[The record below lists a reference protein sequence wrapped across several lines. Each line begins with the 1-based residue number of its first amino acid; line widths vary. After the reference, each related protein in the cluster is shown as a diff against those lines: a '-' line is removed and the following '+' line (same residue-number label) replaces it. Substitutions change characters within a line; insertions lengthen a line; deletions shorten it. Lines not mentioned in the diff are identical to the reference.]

1 MSGAESFLEQNMAL
15 LRSRY
20 PGLADLYAGKDN
32 APAGTPGGSA
42 AGFRVETAASGDPV
56 LVYTGNP
63 ADSAGGI
70 RDTDIIGILI
80 HSRRD
85 PVREGRRQAE
95 AALAETGREPGTFI
109 VLGFGLGYAA
119 CALAKSLG
127 PEGLLI
133 IVERRKELFRLALER
148 RDLAELLG
156 PGRAVFVIGENSGAV
171 TGALSMLEKQLPG
184 GEPVVV
190 KNRALTALS
199 EEDESWYEDAERR
212 IRIWASKDKINA
224 ATLKRFGRRWTRNLG
239 ANFFGIPEYPGVR
252 HLSGILAGTGI
263 PVFLAAA
270 GPSLNDSG
278 PLLRSL
284 YERCLVVAVDTSL
297 RFLTR
302 RGLEP
307 DFVVSVDPQYWNARH
322 LHRMTLSRT
331 ALIAESAVYPP
342 VLRGG
347 TGKSGFGRTFLC
359 RSLFPL
365 GRFIEDRTDPKG
377 SLGAGGSVATT
388 AWDFARLL
396 GPRAVWIAGLDLGFP
411 ARQTHFK
418 GALFEEHSHALSRR
432 FRPAETLSVLSL
444 ESGFPFFA
452 AAADGGRILTDR
464 RLSLYGAWFENR
476 FRGEKNPVSYSLS
489 PGGLVV
495 PGFVPAEP
503 GQILALPPRREEIE
517 YILDRA
523 YVRIG
528 DEFYAPE
535 NRRDR
540 EQRYAAALKSL
551 VSGLEELRD
560 ISEGAAEEAEKRFHQ
575 PETAREN
582 CLQKLDRANA
592 AISASPV
599 KDAAGFLFPPVP
611 ELEQE
616 LTVPPS
622 EPLRRYLEF
631 SFRFYRSLADAAGYT
646 LSVLGR
652 NFTTDLFHK

>member
-1 MSGAESFLEQNMAL
+1 MSGTGSFLEQNMPL
-15 LRSRY
+15 LRRGY
-20 PGLADLYAGKDN
+20 PGLADLYAAKDD
-32 APAGTPGGSA
+32 PPPSTPGGTPA
-42 AGFRVETAASGDPV
+42 GGFRVETAASGDPA

-63 ADSAGGI
+63 AAG
-70 RDTDIIGILI
+70 TTGILI

-95 AALAETGREPGTFI
+95 AALAENGNEPGTFI

-119 CALAKSLG
+119 CALAKSLSPG
-127 PEGLLI
+127 GFLI

-171 TGALSMLEKQLPG
+171 TGALSMLEKQLPR
-184 GEPVVV
+184 GEPVIL
-190 KNRALTALS
+190 KNRSLITLS
-199 EEDESWYEDAERR
+199 AEDESWYGDAERR

-252 HLSGILAGTGI
+252 YLEGILAGRGI

-270 GPSLNDSG
+270 GPSLNDSDS
-278 PLLRSL
+278 LVQKL

-302 RGLEP
+302 GGLEP

-322 LHRMTLSRT
+322 LHRIGLSKT

-342 VLRGG
+342 ILRSG
-347 TGKSGFGRTFLC
+347 TRGESGFGRIFLC

-396 GPRAVWIAGLDLGFP
+396 GPPAIWIAGLDLGFP
-411 ARQTHFK
+411 AYQTHFK
-418 GALFEEHSHALSRR
+418 GALFEEQSHTLSRR
-432 FRPAETLSVLSL
+432 FRPAETLSVESL

-452 AAADGGRILTDR
+452 AAADGGKILTDR

-476 FRGEKNPVSYSLS
+476 FCRETAPASYSLS
-489 PGGLVV
+489 PRGLAIPGLVPAD
-495 PGFVPAEP
+495 PGEL
-503 GQILALPPRREEIE
+503 LALPPRREEIRR
-517 YILDRA
+517 ILDGA
-523 YVRIG
+523 YARIE

-540 EQRYAAALKSL
+540 KQRYAGALKSL

-560 ISEGAAEEAEKRFHQ
+560 ISEGAAEEAERGLHRR
-575 PETAREN
+575 ETPGTRAYF
-582 CLQKLDRANA
+582 QKLDRANTL
-592 AISASPV
+592 ISESPV
-599 KDAAGFLFPPVP
+599 KEAAGFLFPPVP

-622 EPLRRYLEF
+622 EPLRRHLEF

-646 LSVLGR
+646 LSILRSSAG
-652 NFTTDLFHK
+652 